1 MAHLVIQFSPELSK
15 NYNFDNLVNSLRT
28 IMIKTGVFPV
38 GGIRVRAWPT
48 VYSSIADGNQKNKYV
63 DILLRMGKG
72 RSLEE
77 KKNVGEEIISF
88 CKIFFKQETEKDYFA
103 LSLEIIE
110 IDAELSWKFNTIH
123 NRLHKK

>member
-38 GGIRVRAWPT
+38 GGIRVRALST

>member
-28 IMIKTGVFPV
+28 IMIKTGIFPV
-38 GGIRVRAWPT
+38 GGIRERAWPT

>member
-1 MAHLVIQFSPELSK
+1 MGSI
-15 NYNFDNLVNSLRT
+15 
-28 IMIKTGVFPV
+28 IKKAVFPV
-38 GGIRVRAWPT
+38 GGIRVRALST

-63 DILLRMGKG
+63 DILLRMGNG

-77 KKNVGEEIISF
+77 KKNIGEEIISF

>member
-38 GGIRVRAWPT
+38 GGIRVRALST

-63 DILLRMGKG
+63 DILLRMGSG
-72 RSLEE
+72 RSFEE
-77 KKNVGEEIISF
+77 KKNVG
-88 CKIFFKQETEKDYFA
+88 
-103 LSLEIIE
+103 
-110 IDAELSWKFNTIH
+110 
-123 NRLHKK
+123 

>member
-15 NYNFDNLVNSLRT
+15 NYNFDNLVNNLRA
-28 IMIKTGVFPV
+28 IMIKTGIFPI
-38 GGIRVRAWPT
+38 GGIRVRALST
-48 VYSSIADGNQKNKYV
+48 AHSSIADGNQKNKYV
-63 DILLRMGKG
+63 DIILRMGTG
-72 RSLEE
+72 RTLEE
-77 KKNVGEEIISF
+77 KKNVGEEITSF
-88 CKIFFKQETEKDYFA
+88 CKIFFKQEIEKDYFA